1 MGARVRLRL
10 RIRLGQLGIL
20 FGVGLAALPVSQATA
35 LGLFT
40 ILPATLVAL
49 WLMNVWAKRAVATE
63 NTRLEQA
70 IAAGRNDDAL
80 ALVAGL
86 KDAYADYPALLAQ
99 LCVNEAAI
107 LSSAGRY
114 GEAIGVL
121 EAIDREKI
129 AAAWRPWLTNNLAF
143 CLAEEGRAEHGLTL
157 VRESIALSERAASLG
172 EKVVGHDALEASQLG
187 TLGTCLVKTGAH
199 EEARAPL
206 ERALG
211 LGGVPEHQAGRAYF
225 LGEALKGAGLVDEA
239 MAAFDRALREAPEST
254 WAKRSRAARDAL
266 ATYR

>member
-1 MGARVRLRL
+1 MRLRL

-49 WLMNVWAKRAVATE
+49 WLMNVWAKRAVAVE

-70 IAAGRNDDAL
+70 IASGRTNDAL
-80 ALVAGL
+80 TLVAGL

-114 GEAIGVL
+114 AEAIAVL

-143 CLAEEGRAEHGLTL
+143 YLAEEGRAEEGLTL
-157 VRESIALSERAASLG
+157 VRESIALSERAASLD
-172 EKVVGHDALEASQLG
+172 EKVVGQEALEASQLG
-187 TLGTCLVKTGAH
+187 TLGTCLVGTGAH

-211 LGGVPEHQAGRAYF
+211 LGGVPEHQAARAYF
-225 LGEALKGAGLVDEA
+225 LGEALKGSGLVDEA
-239 MAAFDRALREAPEST
+239 KAAFDRALREAPEST
-254 WAKRSRAARDAL
+254 WAKRSRTALDAL